1 MIERLDGDR
10 LTALLRLVAV
20 PVLFVGEAFV
30 TKPEPTETGFL
41 VVLGA
46 FAAYA
51 CATLVLASRL
61 PENGQVALL
70 GVDVAFA
77 GALSYTSGGGYS
89 QLRLVFLFPIVTAA
103 FRCKPGLTAT
113 VAGAAIA
120 AYVIQAIPH
129 PSARSRNDGS
139 SFITVQVAYLAW
151 LGAALSLLSLLLE
164 RRERVIGALSAQRQ
178 RLVAELQTSEERE
191 RKRLAE
197 DLHDHAIQNL
207 LSARHELHDQASAHP
222 HGPAAR
228 AQAAIIDTVARLRDT
243 IADMHPHL
251 LDQVGI
257 AAAIEQAAE
266 RSAARAGYTLT
277 LEVGSAE
284 AGPNDRVLLRAASEL
299 LANVERHAHAS
310 SVTVRLA
317 RIGKSDQLSVVDDGV
332 GFVVDE
338 PTNGMRP
345 GHIGL
350 LSLHERAAALGGRVE
365 IETAPAAGTR
375 ATVLLPRG
383 DSAQP

>member
-113 VAGAAIA
+113 VAGAATV

-129 PSARSRNDGS
+129 PVVPKG
-139 SFITVQVAYLAW
+139 T
-151 LGAALSLLSLLLE
+151 
-164 RRERVIGALSAQRQ
+164 
-178 RLVAELQTSEERE
+178 
-191 RKRLAE
+191 
-197 DLHDHAIQNL
+197 
-207 LSARHELHDQASAHP
+207 
-222 HGPAAR
+222 
-228 AQAAIIDTVARLRDT
+228 ARLR
-243 IADMHPHL
+243 
-251 LDQVGI
+251 
-257 AAAIEQAAE
+257 AAVSATHEQADLDWAVEVLQRGAE
-266 RSAARAGYTLT
+266 
-277 LEVGSAE
+277 E
-284 AGPNDRVLLRAASEL
+284 
-299 LANVERHAHAS
+299 
-310 SVTVRLA
+310 
-317 RIGKSDQLSVVDDGV
+317 
-332 GFVVDE
+332 
-338 PTNGMRP
+338 
-345 GHIGL
+345 
-350 LSLHERAAALGGRVE
+350 LGGI
-365 IETAPAAGTR
+365 IER
-375 ATVLLPRG
+375 DNRKV
-383 DSAQP
+383 